1 MLKKL
6 SSLYGGS
13 VTLPE
18 KCDNFVNLSSH
29 ELTPDQKELLNLGL
43 QCNFYPRANQQEKK
57 AELELLYEQICEKH
71 KAGKIRV
78 NPDVQ
83 AQLLS
88 ESTKQRGS
96 TKSRLVTP
104 RLREAAK
111 ELRNNSDLIIRRADK
126 SSVFVLLDRSD
137 YISKVNVILKD
148 TTKFEK
154 LTRNPIEK
162 QKKDLNAVIDAANAE
177 QGGVKFQRLQGEFST
192 GYFYGN
198 PKTHKEGAPIRPIIS
213 QIPTPAYNVAKQLN
227 SLIAPYVPKTYSL
240 RSSEEFLD
248 ILKVRERHG
257 TLASLTRPH
266 YSRMSLSMR
275 RLASFLRT
283 CILIRPSLRLVYPK
297 RYFDVSLR
305 YARKIH
311 PSDAQRV
318 NFTAQIDGVAMGSP
332 LGVLFA
338 EAYMARVE
346 SLALESMEVKP
357 FTYCRYIDDI
367 FVDVVDEDQLMC
379 LKSKLEEKS
388 LLKFTV
394 EMSVNNRIPFLDVTV
409 DASGDKFVTSV
420 YRKPTDDGQCLNG
433 LSESPGRYKESVV
446 RAYIHRALTHCTT
459 WPLVHQELERIRNI
473 LVNNNFSLTDIDNQI
488 KTQLHKH
495 FGSQAR
501 HSEAQPNTNIK
512 LFYRNRMSTAY
523 KADEKALRDIIARNC
538 IPSDPETNLRLII
551 YYKSPKTSNLVMN
564 NNLSKDTSVLKA
576 SNVVYEFKCTAG
588 DCARRSNSTYI
599 GYTTTS
605 LSRRLTMHLQTGA
618 PKQHM
623 RATHNSSLTR
633 SILVENTSIIA
644 TCFNVKNC
652 GS

>member
-1 MLKKL
+1 MYPILFLFHLSVLMSSDDAGSTSETLCNIGTILNSFSYTDKKLIRRIESLEKKSINHFYAVIFNEKCIKENLLPSFTNITTYDRAVQQSDLTVKYRKGLLEEETRRKKQQLEDIYDQLEEAKASFDALDAEEELKARTREKLSELKHVHDQTVKTRVLKRL

-257 TLASLTRPH
+257 TLASLDASSLFTNVPVDETIGILLENV
-266 YSRMSLSMR
+266 YSHPSIPAPRVPKAVLR
-275 RLASFLRT
+275 RL
-283 CILIRPSLRLVYPK
+283 
-297 RYFDVSLR
+297 
-305 YARKIH
+305 
-311 PSDAQRV
+311 
-318 NFTAQIDGVAMGSP
+318 
-332 LGVLFA
+332 
-338 EAYMARVE
+338 
-346 SLALESMEVKP
+346 LE
-357 FTYCRYIDDI
+357 I
-367 FVDVVDEDQLMC
+367 
-379 LKSKLEEKS
+379 
-388 LLKFTV
+388 
-394 EMSVNNRIPFLDVTV
+394 
-409 DASGDKFVTSV
+409 
-420 YRKPTDDGQCLNG
+420 
-433 LSESPGRYKESVV
+433 
-446 RAYIHRALTHCTT
+446 CT
-459 WPLVHQELERIRNI
+459 
-473 LVNNNFSLTDIDNQI
+473 
-488 KTQLHKH
+488 
-495 FGSQAR
+495 
-501 HSEAQPNTNIK
+501 
-512 LFYRNRMSTAY
+512 
-523 KADEKALRDIIARNC
+523 
-538 IPSDPETNLRLII
+538 
-551 YYKSPKTSNLVMN
+551 
-564 NNLSKDTSVLKA
+564 KDTPFRCPEGKLYRPDRRGG
-576 SNVVYEFKCTAG
+576 NGFPAG
-588 DCARRSNSTYI
+588 
-599 GYTTTS
+599 
-605 LSRRLTMHLQTGA
+605 GA
-618 PKQHM
+618 
-623 RATHNSSLTR
+623 
-633 SILVENTSIIA
+633 I
-644 TCFNVKNC
+644 C
-652 GS
+652 GSIHGTG